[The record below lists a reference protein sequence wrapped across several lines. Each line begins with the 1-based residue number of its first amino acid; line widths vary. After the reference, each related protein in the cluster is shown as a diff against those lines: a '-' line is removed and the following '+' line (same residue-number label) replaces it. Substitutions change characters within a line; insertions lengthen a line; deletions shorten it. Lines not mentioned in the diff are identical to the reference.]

1 MICGLFLFIGGY
13 MDTLV
18 SKLIALSY
26 AVVLWVALVLLT
38 INIQTF

>member
-1 MICGLFLFIGGY
+1 